1 MASSYATASG
11 GGTAPHEVVVR
22 AYKAEIQ
29 QLKEALHEVALRDT
43 GSGISGFNEV
53 LEGKYLAQIKK
64 NRTLSVQLGT
74 AQQQLADAQK
84 ALQVEQE
91 KTKRLVAAATSTATG
106 NSQAGRQARR
116 SSHGNPSSNDDGSLT
131 NDGDADGDDAAEAKS
146 TDGASAAVRRVYDQ
160 LHQREVALA
169 EVHRE
174 NTALRSLVQREVGLR
189 NDTTDVDALLRRTAS
204 TASNGGGDGGG
215 AAAAGSAGSGTSSNN
230 SGNTVSSAGWRGRA
244 EEIVLLKSKLKDAQ
258 RKAETMAAAAA
269 AAEEDGQYSDEG
281 SGADSRQNCTSNCSD
296 PLALPASVRAY
307 LGMEEHA
314 PSETRS
320 TAMTATTAA
329 TTTTTRRRDVDDAA
343 RDRLAALQQ
352 QRATQQRQQAADAE
366 KQQRQLQEEKLRTA
380 ALQARVKTMKE
391 ELDTL
396 RAYVETILDK
406 STTDDELIDAYKT
419 ELSAAQEEI
428 QAWKRKVAE
437 AAASNAHVN
446 HTPSDSAVAG
456 VKNGADASMAVAAAR
471 SAPYRKA
478 AQLELFDAQAAP
490 SAASVASPPTPPP
503 QQQTLAMQSI
513 DAVVYEW
520 VLRAC
525 QETPAVE
532 KGCAAAT
539 DAGPADAPPSTDA
552 VAAVLRS
559 ALHHVAQVER
569 ETTTAASAAQLM
581 SLATKNENSCAG
593 ENASSA
599 AATAQIQKV
608 IVAENAA
615 LKKRLHALTDLMERE
630 MQAQKVL
637 WSSKESK
644 EKS

>member
-116 SSHGNPSSNDDGSLT
+116 SNHGNPSSNDDGSLT

-189 NDTTDVDALLRRTAS
+189 NDTTDVDALLKRTAS
-204 TASNGGGDGGG
+204 AASNGGGDGGG

-269 AAEEDGQYSDEG
+269 AAEEDGQYGDEG
-281 SGADSRQNCTSNCSD
+281 SGADSRQNCTSNGSD

-478 AQLELFDAQAAP
+478 TQLELFDAQAAP
-490 SAASVASPPTPPP
+490 SAASVASPPTPPQ

-637 WSSKESK
+637 WGSKESK